1 MEFFQKRWEL
11 RKLKIKYIKLEKWEE
26 KIKRKELKY
35 ETSICVFIYIILS
48 NIYKYIYNHKY
59 IYIYIYIYIHI

>member
-1 MEFFQKRWEL
+1 MEFFRKRWEL

-35 ETSICVFIYIILS
+35 ETSICVFICIILS
-48 NIYKYIYNHKY
+48 NT
-59 IYIYIYIYIHI
+59 